1 MYASEASH
9 LLLDKNRLAA
19 ATCSSVQCSCHIT
32 AVTFIYNCNFN
43 GSVSPTTSIMSF
55 LDNASVKATGSLK
68 KSFITTRFEHYTI
81 TYMDFPHTVRTSLNK
96 CKDTHFLSCKIALCK
111 K

>member
-43 GSVSPTTSIMSF
+43 GSVSTNYKHHVIFGQRFGQSNWKFKKVIHNNSF
-55 LDNASVKATGSLK
+55 
-68 KSFITTRFEHYTI
+68 
-81 TYMDFPHTVRTSLNK
+81 
-96 CKDTHFLSCKIALCK
+96 
-111 K
+111 